1 MRRLFIG
8 ILGVVLLGT
17 ALSAPGAQATTP
29 TVSQWV
35 RIFHQQV
42 DLTAGGATEVMRIGG
57 SSTAPLTLIGVRLTA
72 VSAGGKSFVS
82 WPTPT
87 YGADA
92 HPVTKLSGD
101 RTSGI
106 WRVRMM
112 LTRWVPADTYRVAVL
127 WRVGQSRV
135 WRQST
140 RSITVVNPDGDVRSP
155 TLVWLRR
162 PLENQD
168 VPRSTGGVAAFRMTD
183 DRSGIGL
190 AWLCYV
196 SVSDPYGEQP
206 CDEAKRV
213 SGTDVDGVWAAHLD
227 NLSTLPIGPA
237 ALRVEAWDHMQNDS
251 TWYPADEP
259 MFGGSSGGPFPG
271 GRGDF
276 TIVP

>member
-8 ILGVVLLGT
+8 ILGIVLLGA
-17 ALSAPGAQATTP
+17 ALAAPRAQAATP

-42 DLTAGGATEVMRIGG
+42 DLTDGGVTEVMRIGG
-57 SSTAPLTLIGVRLTA
+57 SGSASLRLIGVSLTG
-72 VSAGGKSFVS
+72 VSAGAKRFVS
-82 WPTPT
+82 WPTST

-127 WRVGQSRV
+127 WRVGQDRV
-135 WRQST
+135 WKQST
-140 RSITVVNPDGDVRSP
+140 RSVTVVNPNGDVQSP
-155 TLVWLRR
+155 TLVWLRS
-162 PLENQD
+162 PLEDQE
-168 VPRSTGGVAAFRMTD
+168 VPQSTGAVASFRLSD
-183 DRSGIGL
+183 DRSGVGL
-190 AWLCYV
+190 VWLCYV
-196 SVSDPYGEQP
+196 SASDPYGEQP

-213 SGTDVDGVWAAHLD
+213 SGTNLDGVWAAHLD
-227 NLSTLPIGPA
+227 QLSLLPTGPA
-237 ALRVEAWDHMQNDS
+237 AVRVEVWDHMQNDS

-259 MFGGSSGGPFPG
+259 MLGGGSGGPFPG